1 MTARLPSTLCLF
13 VLPTL
18 LIGCGKDCQ
27 STCNKLYGTTPNCGD
42 PFGTEVYGLL
52 GSQTRGEK
60 MSDCMTACEDA
71 LAVPGKLGDYDPYTR
86 QQNRGQE
93 DLPELKNDRQ
103 VALWMECVAETSC
116 QNLKDGICAPVW

>member
-1 MTARLPSTLCLF
+1 MTARLPTALCLF

-42 PFGTEVYGLL
+42 PFPGAERGLL
-52 GSQTRGEK
+52 GAKTRGEA

-71 LAVPGKLGDYDPYTR
+71 LAKPGKLGDYDPYTPP
-86 QQNRGQE
+86 E
-93 DLPELKNDRQ
+93 DLENQPELENDRQ

-116 QNLKDGICAPVW
+116 QNIKDGICAPR

>member
-1 MTARLPSTLCLF
+1 MTARLPTALCLF

-42 PFGTEVYGLL
+42 KFGNEEYGLL
-52 GSQTRGEK
+52 GSETRGEK

-71 LAVPGKLGDYDPYTR
+71 LANPGKLGDYDPYTPLE
-86 QQNRGQE
+86 NPE
-93 DLPELKNDRQ
+93 DQPELKNDRQ
-103 VALWMECVAETSC
+103 VALWMECVDETSC
-116 QNLKDGICAPVW
+116 PNLKAGICAPVW